1 MKDRI
6 VKYVQCVFEGHTCGS
21 KEGEWRRLKWD
32 YMVDKLHTW
41 KRTKKPLATALSGT
55 VRELIGRDGGYHL
68 TMVHYK
74 PIWNFHYE
82 STLYNEYIINNLYIN
97 KEESVHTLKH

>member
-1 MKDRI
+1 
-6 VKYVQCVFEGHTCGS
+6 
-21 KEGEWRRLKWD
+21 
-32 YMVDKLHTW
+32 
-41 KRTKKPLATALSGT
+41 